1 MGRTGGEFR
10 PLRPTGRG
18 SGGATSIRRSM
29 KCYSIFA
36 AVCLVI
42 STKAGAQSPQS
53 MPITGTVVDSVSG
66 ASLGGVTVQLRIST
80 GEVANVITGSDG
92 RFRIPFRGYTTFN
105 TGSGTGGMPSQIRP
119 STTLIVRRAG
129 YAPLQRSLTLG
140 DTVIRLAPLGSP
152 ANRAA
157 TAQSLERLT
166 VTAVRASEAA
176 PIASTI
182 LDETRIDRDY
192 SGQDVPLTLRQAP
205 SVTAYSES
213 GSLLNYSYF
222 RIRGIDQSRINITLD
237 GIPLNEPEDQQI
249 YFSDFPDLTSS
260 IQSMQVQRGVG
271 TSTYGQAAFG
281 GSVNFATHSLTGA
294 PRGSTVEVG
303 GGSFG
308 TARSTVQF
316 NSGPLANRLSFHGRV
331 SGMRSDGY
339 REGATSA
346 ANSAFL
352 SGGYYGDRDLVKFT
366 ATTGLERNGQ
376 TYAAVPEEELR
387 TNPRANPLA
396 GVGDKYR
403 ESFATLSYT
412 RLLST
417 DVSAGLTAY
426 GFTTRGFYDYPS
438 GAPGPAL
445 RYRSASRWGG
455 VVGALH
461 VVKGSVTL
469 DGGVHGMTYSKDHE
483 FDDRP
488 DLQYPG
494 YSNTGYKTEASAFT
508 KASVALGGATLFG
521 DLQLRTA
528 EFRYRPTDGYGLEE
542 VSQRWSFVNP
552 KVGVSVRA
560 AERLALF
567 ASYGTTGR
575 EPTRGDLFAGADDVT
590 PDDAPALLPLTRVRP
605 EHVNDLELGA
615 TFTLPRARVSLTA
628 FDMRFRDEIARTG
641 ATTPLGYD
649 IRANVGKSYRR
660 GIELDAAFSLAPTL
674 DYGASLTVSR
684 NRIESYTDEG
694 TDVTYRDVEPILTP
708 AFLATQQLT
717 WRVSR
722 PLTLTMDSR
731 YQGMSYLAP
740 RGDVRLTSPAFHVLD
755 AGARYAWGDATIA
768 VYGRNLLDR
777 RAYPSGD
784 VSGDGTPRYFILGPR
799 SVDVTFTLRR

>member
-1 MGRTGGEFR
+1 MAGEPVQEAVAQAAAHTNPLTGVLASGFR
-10 PLRPTGRG
+10 AMMAVWFAVR
-18 SGGATSIRRSM
+18 SSDIHQSRSM
-29 KCYSIFA
+29 KILTSVFA
-36 AVCLVI
+36 ICVLPVTALAQDAPIIIAGSVI
-42 STKAGAQSPQS
+42 DSVAGRPIAGA
-53 MPITGTVVDSVSG
+53 TVR
-66 ASLGGVTVQLRIST
+66 ASSASAVTM
-80 GEVANVITGSDG
+80 ADG
-92 RFRIPFRGYTTFN
+92 RFRISLGAPDTVAVVR
-105 TGSGTGGMPSQIRP
+105 TGFVT
-119 STTLIVRRAG
+119 VRRIIS
-129 YAPLQRSLTLG
+129 RS
-140 DTVIRLAPLGSP
+140 DTAMVIPMSPLGNP
-152 ANRAA
+152 ETRVA

-166 VTAVRASEAA
+166 ITAVRASDAA
-176 PIASTI
+176 PISSTT
-182 LDETRIDRDY
+182 LDETRLRRDY

-222 RIRGIDQSRINITLD
+222 RVRGIDQSRINITLD

-271 TSTYGQAAFG
+271 TSSYGQAAFG
-281 GSVNFATHSLTGA
+281 GSVNFSTHALMGTPRSSSLEA
-294 PRGSTVEVG
+294 G

-308 TARSTVQF
+308 TARTTLQL
-316 NSGPLANRLSFHGRV
+316 NSGPLVNRLAFHARL

-339 REGATSA
+339 RDGATSA

-352 SGGYYGDRDLVKFT
+352 SGGYFGDRDLLKFT

-376 TYAAVPEEELR
+376 TYAAVPLAELEV
-387 TNPRANPLA
+387 NPRVNPLA

-412 RLLST
+412 RFLSP
-417 DVSAGLTAY
+417 DVSAGITAY
-426 GFTTRGFYDYPS
+426 GFATRGFYDYPS

-455 VVGALH
+455 LIAAAHAVKGRLTLDVGA
-461 VVKGSVTL
+461 
-469 DGGVHGMTYSKDHE
+469 HGMTYSKDHE

-494 YSNTGYKTEASAFT
+494 YSNTGFKTEASAFA
-508 KASVALGGATLFG
+508 KAGFALGAATLFG
-521 DLQLRTA
+521 DVQVRTA
-528 EFRYRPTDGYGLEE
+528 EFRYRPTEGYGLEE
-542 VSQRWSFVNP
+542 VSQRWNFVNP
-552 KVGVSVRA
+552 KIGATVQA
-560 AERLALF
+560 TPRLSLF

-605 EHVNDLELGA
+605 EHVNDLEAGA
-615 TFTLPRARVSLTA
+615 TISLNRLRMTTTV

-660 GIELDAAFSLAPTL
+660 GVELDAVFSLTPNVDL
-674 DYGASLTVSR
+674 GSSLTVSR
-684 NRIESYTDEG
+684 NRLESYTDEG
-694 TDVTYRDVEPILTP
+694 SGITYRDVEPILTP
-708 AFLATQQLT
+708 AFLASQQLT
-717 WRVSR
+717 WRATSR
-722 PLTLTMDSR
+722 LTLTADSR
-731 YQGMSYLAP
+731 YQGLSYLAP
-740 RGDVRLTSPAFHVLD
+740 RGDERLTSPAFHVLD
-755 AGARYAWGDATIA
+755 GGIRYELGSATLA
-768 VYGRNLLDR
+768 LYGRNLLDR

-784 VSGDGTPRYFILGPR
+784 VSSDGIPRYFILAPR
-799 SVDVTFTLRR
+799 SLDVTLSVRR

>member
-1 MGRTGGEFR
+1 
-10 PLRPTGRG
+10 
-18 SGGATSIRRSM
+18 M
-29 KCYSIFA
+29 KTYSIVAVA
-36 AVCLVI
+36 ACLAN
-42 STKAGAQSPQS
+42 SAPGAQVS
-53 MPITGTVVDSVSG
+53 GTVVDSVSG
-66 ASLGGVTVQLRIST
+66 TTLGGATVQLRTSKNETIS
-80 GEVANVITGSDG
+80 VITGSDG
-92 RFRIPFRGYTTFN
+92 HFQFRVALGVYETF
-105 TGSGTGGMPSQIRP
+105 SIGTGGTGGLASEMRGAAASI
-119 STTLIVRRAG
+119 IVRRTG
-129 YAPLQRSLTLG
+129 YATLERPLTRP
-140 DTVIRLAPLGSP
+140 DTALVLRLVPLGAS
-152 ANRAA
+152 ATRIA

-176 PIASTI
+176 PVASTT
-182 LDETRIDRDY
+182 LDETRLDRDY
-192 SGQDVPLTLRQAP
+192 GGQDVPLTLRQSP

-222 RIRGIDQSRINITLD
+222 RVRGIDQSRINITLD

-294 PRGSTVEVG
+294 PRSISMEAG

-308 TARSTVQF
+308 TARSTLQF
-316 NSGPLANRLSFHGRV
+316 NSGPLANRLAFHGRL

-346 ANSAFL
+346 ANSAFV

-387 TNPRANPLA
+387 ANPRANPLA

-412 RLLST
+412 RFLST
-417 DVSAGLTAY
+417 DVSAGLTGY

-455 VVGALH
+455 IIAALH
-461 VVKGSVTL
+461 AVKGNVTI
-469 DGGVHGMTYSKDHE
+469 DGGAHGMTYSKDHE

-488 DLQYPG
+488 DLEYPG
-494 YSNTGYKTEASAFT
+494 YSNTGFKTEASAFT
-508 KASVALGGATLFG
+508 KASIALGGATLFG
-521 DLQLRTA
+521 DLQVRSA
-528 EFRYRPTDGYGLEE
+528 EFRYRPTEGYGLEE
-542 VSQRWSFVNP
+542 VSQRWNFVNP
-552 KVGVSVRA
+552 KVGVTVQA
-560 AERLALF
+560 AERVSFF

-605 EHVNDLELGA
+605 EHVNDLEVGA
-615 TFTLPRARVSLTA
+615 TFSLPRTRLSVNV

-660 GIELDAAFSLAPTL
+660 GIEVDAAYAVTPAL
-674 DYGASLTVSR
+674 DFGASVTVSR
-684 NRIESYTDEG
+684 NRIEAYTDEG
-694 TDVTYRDVEPILTP
+694 AGITYRDVEPILTP
-708 AFLATQQLT
+708 AFLTVQQLT
-717 WRVSR
+717 WRPSA
-722 PLTLTMDSR
+722 PLALTLDSR

-740 RGDVRLTSPAFHVLD
+740 RGDTHLTSRAFHMLD
-755 AGARYAWGDATIA
+755 GGARYAWGGTTIS

-784 VSGDGTPRYFILGPR
+784 VSGDGTPRYFILAPR
-799 SVDVTFTLRR
+799 SLDVSLSLRR

>member
-1 MGRTGGEFR
+1 
-10 PLRPTGRG
+10 
-18 SGGATSIRRSM
+18 M
-29 KCYSIFA
+29 KTYSIV
-36 AVCLVI
+36 AVAFCLA
-42 STKAGAQSPQS
+42 TPALGAQVS
-53 MPITGTVVDSVSG
+53 GTVIDSVSG
-66 ASLGGVTVQLRIST
+66 SALGSASVTLRTSKGETIS
-80 GEVANVITGSDG
+80 VITGADG
-92 RFRIPFRGYTTFN
+92 HFQFRIALGVYETFN
-105 TGSGTGGMPSQIRP
+105 IGTGAFGGMSSQMRGATASIV
-119 STTLIVRRAG
+119 VRRTG
-129 YAPLQRSLTLG
+129 YATLERPLTRP
-140 DTVIRLAPLGSP
+140 DTALVLRLVPLGVS
-152 ANRAA
+152 ATRIA

-176 PIASTI
+176 PVASTT
-182 LDETRIDRDY
+182 LDETRLDRDY
-192 SGQDVPLTLRQAP
+192 GGQDVPLTLRQAP

-222 RIRGIDQSRINITLD
+222 RVRGIDQSRINITLD

-294 PRGSTVEVG
+294 PRSISMEAG

-308 TARSTVQF
+308 TARSTLQF
-316 NSGPLANRLSFHGRV
+316 NSGPLANRLAFHGRL

-346 ANSAFL
+346 ANSAFA

-387 TNPRANPLA
+387 ANPRANPLA

-412 RLLST
+412 RFLST
-417 DVSAGLTAY
+417 DVSAGLTGY

-455 VVGALH
+455 IIAALH
-461 VVKGSVTL
+461 AVKGNVTI
-469 DGGVHGMTYSKDHE
+469 DGGAHGMTYSKDHE

-508 KASVALGGATLFG
+508 KASIALGSLTLFG
-521 DLQLRTA
+521 DLQVRSA
-528 EFRYRPTDGYGLEE
+528 EFRYRPTEGYGLEE
-542 VSQRWSFVNP
+542 VSQRWNFVNP
-552 KVGVSVRA
+552 KVGVTVQA
-560 AERLALF
+560 AERISFF

-605 EHVNDLELGA
+605 EHVNDLEVGA
-615 TFTLPRARVSLTA
+615 TFSLPRTRFSVTA

-660 GIELDAAFSLAPTL
+660 GLEVDAAYAITSAL
-674 DYGASLTVSR
+674 DFGASLTVSR
-684 NRIESYTDEG
+684 NRIEAYTDEG
-694 TDVTYRDVEPILTP
+694 TGITYRDVEPILTP
-708 AFLATQQLT
+708 AFLTVQQLT
-717 WRVSR
+717 WRPSA
-722 PLTLTMDSR
+722 PLALTLDSR

-740 RGDVRLTSPAFHVLD
+740 RGDTRLTSRAFHMLD
-755 AGARYAWGDATIA
+755 GGARYAWGGTTIS

-784 VSGDGTPRYFILGPR
+784 VSGDGTPRYFILAPR
-799 SVDVTFTLRR
+799 SLDVSLSLRR

>member
-1 MGRTGGEFR
+1 MKRYSLF
-10 PLRPTGRG
+10 
-18 SGGATSIRRSM
+18 ATACIALLSE
-29 KCYSIFA
+29 
-36 AVCLVI
+36 
-42 STKAGAQSPQS
+42 AGAQSLP
-53 MPITGTVVDSVSG
+53 PLTIAGTVVDSVSG
-66 ASLGGVTVQLRIST
+66 ATVGGATVQIRRTDDLASA
-80 GEVANVITGSDG
+80 VTGSDG
-92 RFRIPFRGYTTFN
+92 RFRIPFRGLMTFN
-105 TGSGTGGMPSQIRP
+105 VGTGGTETAGFPAHITP
-119 STTLIVRRAG
+119 PATIIVRRTG
-129 YAPLQRSLTLG
+129 YAPLQRQLTLA

-152 ANRAA
+152 ANRTA

-166 VTAVRASEAA
+166 ITAVRAGEAA

-182 LDETRIDRDY
+182 LDETRLDRDF

-222 RIRGIDQSRINITLD
+222 RVRGIDQSRINITLD

-281 GSVNFATHSLTGA
+281 GSVNFATHPLTGA
-294 PRGSTVEVG
+294 PRRTTLEAGA
-303 GGSFG
+303 GSFG
-308 TARSTVQF
+308 TARSTLQF
-316 NSGPLANRLSFHGRV
+316 NSGPLANRLAFHGRM

-346 ANSAFL
+346 ANSAFV

-376 TYAAVPEEELR
+376 TYAAVPGEELR

-426 GFTTRGFYDYPS
+426 GFATRGFYDYPS

-455 VVGALH
+455 VVGAVH
-461 VVKGSVTL
+461 VVKGNVTV
-469 DGGVHGMTYSKDHE
+469 DGGAHGMTYSKDHE

-508 KASVALGGATLFG
+508 KASAALGSATVFS

-542 VSQRWSFVNP
+542 VSQRWNFVNP
-552 KVGVSVRA
+552 KVGISVQA
-560 AERLALF
+560 VERLALF

-615 TFTLPRARVSLTA
+615 TFTLPRTRLSLTG

-660 GIELDAAFSLAPTL
+660 GIELDAAFSLAPAL
-674 DYGASLTVSR
+674 DYGTSLTVSR

-694 TDVTYRDVEPILTP
+694 TGTTYRDVEPILTP

-717 WRVSR
+717 WRLSV
-722 PLTLTMDSR
+722 PLTLAVDSR

-784 VSGDGTPRYFILGPR
+784 VSGDGTPRYFILAPR
-799 SVDVTFTLRR
+799 SLDLTFTLRR

>member
-1 MGRTGGEFR
+1 MR
-10 PLRPTGRG
+10 
-18 SGGATSIRRSM
+18 ASI
-29 KCYSIFA
+29 IFA
-36 AVCLVI
+36 LAACIVTSEL
-42 STKAGAQSPQS
+42 GAQVS
-53 MPITGTVVDSVSG
+53 GTVVDSVSG
-66 ASLGGVTVQLRIST
+66 AALGGATVQLRTSKGETFSVVT
-80 GEVANVITGSDG
+80 GVDGHFQFRVAPGV
-92 RFRIPFRGYTTFN
+92 YETFN
-105 TGSGTGGMPSQIRP
+105 IGTGGSVASQIRGGTA
-119 STTLIVRRAG
+119 SIVVQRTG
-129 YAPLQRSLTLG
+129 YDALERSLTRP
-140 DTVIRLAPLGSP
+140 DTALLLRLMPLGG
-152 ANRAA
+152 AATRIA
-157 TAQSLERLT
+157 TAQSLERLI
-166 VTAVRASEAA
+166 VTAIRATDAA
-176 PIASTI
+176 PVASTT
-182 LDETRIDRDY
+182 LDETRLDRDY

-222 RIRGIDQSRINITLD
+222 RIRGIDQSRVNITLD

-294 PRGSTVEVG
+294 PRSTTLEIG
-303 GGSFG
+303 AGSFG
-308 TARSTVQF
+308 TARSTLQF
-316 NSGPLANRLSFHGRV
+316 NSGALANRLAFHGRV
-331 SGMRSDGY
+331 SGLRSAGY

-346 ANSAFL
+346 ANSAFV

-376 TYAAVPEEELR
+376 AYAAVPEEELR

-412 RLLST
+412 RFLST

-455 VVGALH
+455 VIGAMH
-461 VVKGSVTL
+461 AVKGPITI

-494 YSNTGYKTEASAFT
+494 YSNTGYKTEASGFT
-508 KASVALGGATLFG
+508 KASVALGSATLFG
-521 DLQLRTA
+521 DLQVRTA
-528 EFRYRPTDGYGLEE
+528 EFRYRPTEGYGLDE
-542 VSQRWSFVNP
+542 VRQRWSFVNP
-552 KVGVSVRA
+552 RFGVTWQSA
-560 AERLALF
+560 ARVSF
-567 ASYGTTGR
+567 YASYGTTGR

-590 PDDAPALLPLTRVRP
+590 ADDAPALLPLTRVKP
-605 EHVNDLELGA
+605 EHVNALEVGGTMSA
-615 TFTLPRARVSLTA
+615 GRARLTVNV

-649 IRANVGKSYRR
+649 IRGNVGKSYRR
-660 GIELDAAFSLAPTL
+660 GIELDAAIAVTRSIDLTS
-674 DYGASLTVSR
+674 SLTVSR
-684 NRIESYTDEG
+684 NRIEAYRDEG
-694 TDVTYRDVEPILTP
+694 TGITYTDVEPVLTP
-708 AFLATQQLT
+708 TFLASQLLS
-717 WRVSR
+717 WRATSR
-722 PLTLTMDSR
+722 LMLTADSR

-740 RGDVRLTSPAFHVLD
+740 RGDERLTSPPFHVLD
-755 AGARYAWGDATIA
+755 GGLRYELGSATLA
-768 VYGRNLLDR
+768 LYHRNLLDR

-784 VSGDGTPRYFILGPR
+784 VSSDGTSRYFILAPR
-799 SVDVTFTLRR
+799 SLDVTVTLRR

>member
-1 MGRTGGEFR
+1 MRTFIRR
-10 PLRPTGRG
+10 PMKTTLRFFAACAAVLVPVIAAGQG
-18 SGGATSIRRSM
+18 TSIIIAGSVTD
-29 KCYSIFA
+29 SVTGA
-36 AVCLVI
+36 PV
-42 STKAGAQSPQS
+42 AGA
-53 MPITGTVVDSVSG
+53 MVRAAG
-66 ASLGGVTVQLRIST
+66 ASVLTSP
-80 GEVANVITGSDG
+80 DG
-92 RFRIPFRGYTTFN
+92 RFRI
-105 TGSGTGGMPSQIRP
+105 
-119 STTLIVRRAG
+119 
-129 YAPLQRSLTLG
+129 TLG
-140 DTVIRLAPLGSP
+140 TAGTMAISRTGYVRIERGFTQTDTTVRIVLSPLGREGT
-152 ANRAA
+152 RAA

-166 VTAVRASEAA
+166 VTAVRASDVA
-176 PIASTI
+176 PVTSTM
-182 LDETRIDRDY
+182 LDESRLDRDY

-222 RIRGIDQSRINITLD
+222 RVRGIDQSRVNITLD
-237 GIPLNEPEDQQI
+237 GVPLNEPEDQQI

-294 PRGSTVEVG
+294 SRSTTLEAG
-303 GGSFG
+303 TGSFG
-308 TARSTVQF
+308 TARTTLQF
-316 NSGPLANRLSFHGRV
+316 NSGPLANRLAFHGRV

-346 ANSAFL
+346 ANSAFM
-352 SGGYYGDRDLVKFT
+352 SGGYYGDRDLLKFT

-376 TYAAVPEEELR
+376 TYAAVPDAELR
-387 TNPRANPLA
+387 ENPRANPLA

-412 RLLST
+412 RLVST

-455 VVGALH
+455 VVGAVH
-461 VVKGSVTL
+461 VVKGNVTV

-494 YSNTGYKTEASAFT
+494 YSNTGYKTDASAFS
-508 KASVALGGATLFG
+508 KASVALGSVSVFG

-528 EFRYRPTDGYGLEE
+528 TFRYQPSDGYGLEE
-542 VSQRWSFVNP
+542 VSQRWTFVNP
-552 KVGVSVRA
+552 KVGVTVQA
-560 AERLALF
+560 TDRLSLF

-605 EHVNDLELGA
+605 EHVNDLEVGGTLS
-615 TFTLPRARVSLTA
+615 LPRSRISLTA

-660 GIELDAAFSLAPTL
+660 GIELDAAYALTATL
-674 DYGASLTVSR
+674 DFGTALTVSR

-694 TDVTYRDVEPILTP
+694 TGITYRDVAPILTP
-708 AFLATQQLT
+708 AFLLSQQLT
-717 WRVSR
+717 WRASSR
-722 PLTLTMDSR
+722 LSFTADSR
-731 YQGMSYLAP
+731 YQGLSYLAP
-740 RGDVRLTSPAFHVLD
+740 RGDERLTSPAFHVLD
-755 AGARYAWGDATIA
+755 GGARYAWRDVSIA

-784 VSGDGTPRYFILGPR
+784 VSSDGTPRYFILAPR
-799 SVDVTFTLRR
+799 SLDVTVSVRR

>member
-1 MGRTGGEFR
+1 
-10 PLRPTGRG
+10 
-18 SGGATSIRRSM
+18 M
-29 KCYSIFA
+29 KTFGI
-36 AVCLVI
+36 LVTALCI
-42 STKAGAQSPQS
+42 STAAAGAQVA
-53 MPITGTVVDSVSG
+53 GTVVDSVSG
-66 ASLGGVTVQLRIST
+66 ATLGGATVQLRTASGDVT
-80 GEVANVITGSDG
+80 RVVTGSDG
-92 RFRIPFRGYTTFN
+92 RFVLRVPLGTYETFSI
-105 TGSGTGGMPSQIRP
+105 GAGRAGAPSSEIRP
-119 STTLIVRRAG
+119 GGVSIVVRRTG
-129 YAPLQRSLTLG
+129 YATVDQLLARF
-140 DTVIRLAPLGSP
+140 DTALVIRLSLLGSP
-152 ANRAA
+152 ATRAA

-166 VTAVRASEAA
+166 ITAVRANEAT
-176 PIASTI
+176 PVASSI
-182 LDETRIDRDY
+182 LDESRLDRDY

-222 RIRGIDQSRINITLD
+222 RVRGIDQSRVNITLD
-237 GIPLNEPEDQQI
+237 GVPLNEPEDQQI

-260 IQSMQVQRGVG
+260 IQSMQLQRGVG
-271 TSTYGQAAFG
+271 TSTFGQAAFG

-294 PRGSTVEVG
+294 SRGTTLEAG
-303 GGSFG
+303 AGSFG
-308 TARSTVQF
+308 TARTTLQF
-316 NSGPLANRLSFHGRV
+316 TSGPLARRLAFHGRA

-339 REGATSA
+339 RDGATSA
-346 ANSAFL
+346 ANSAFM
-352 SGGYYGDRDLVKFT
+352 SGGYYGDRDLLKFT
-366 ATTGLERNGQ
+366 VTTGLERNGQ
-376 TYAAVPEEELR
+376 TYAAVPDAELR
-387 TNPRANPLA
+387 DNPRANPLA

-412 RLLST
+412 RLVST

-455 VVGALH
+455 AVGALH
-461 VVKGSVTL
+461 MVKGNVTV

-483 FDDRP
+483 FADRP

-494 YSNTGYKTEASAFT
+494 YANTGYKSEASAFT
-508 KASVALGGATLFG
+508 KASVALGSVSVFG

-528 EFRYRPTDGYGLEE
+528 EFRYRPTEGYGLEE
-542 VSQRWSFVNP
+542 VSQRWNFVNP
-552 KVGVSVRA
+552 KVGVTVRSTDRVSV
-560 AERLALF
+560 F

-615 TFTLPRARVSLTA
+615 TLSLARARLSLTA

-660 GIELDAAFSLAPTL
+660 GLELDATYSLTRAL
-674 DYGASLTVSR
+674 DYGTSLTLSR
-684 NRIESYTDEG
+684 NRIEAYMDEG
-694 TDVTYRDVEPILTP
+694 TGTTYRDVEPILTP
-708 AFLATQQLT
+708 AFLLSQQVT
-717 WRVSR
+717 WRASPR
-722 PLTLTMDSR
+722 LSLTADSR
-731 YQGMSYLAP
+731 YQGLSYLAP
-740 RGDVRLTSPAFHVLD
+740 RGDTRLTSPAFHVLD
-755 AGARYAWGDATIA
+755 AGARYALGSATVAI
-768 VYGRNLLDR
+768 YGRNLFNR

-784 VSGDGTPRYFILGPR
+784 VASDGTPRFFILAPR
-799 SVDVTFTLRR
+799 SFDITLSVRR